1 MDHVEQQMLE
11 ALISRL
17 NSGRW
22 NDFLDSGRGC
32 HWCRHPVRIRG
43 VVTEGVGRDRA
54 LRFSTDSLPDGV
66 FLKAC
71 GSRRETRCPA
81 CAHTYRADARHLVR
95 AGLIGGKGI
104 DVSVATHPAVF
115 LTLTAPSFGSIHSAR
130 PRGACRPGSTS
141 HRCAH
146 GRPHVCVD
154 RHGEDDDLV
163 GTPICPDCYDYR
175 GAVLHNAH
183 TPELWRRTTIYLH
196 RQLAGVLGLTQAETR
211 KVVRLSFCR
220 VAEYQRR
227 GVVHLHAIVRA
238 DGLDARPDDG
248 PNNGHHDAL
257 PPVSEDELTMACLR
271 AARAV
276 RVRHAW
282 GEVAWGTEVDVQV
295 LDRND
300 DRAGKVASYV
310 AKYATK
316 SAEESG
322 VLDRPIQTLED
333 LDSRQLTPHLRRM
346 VETSWDLGQN
356 PLFGHL
362 HLQRY
367 AHALGYG
374 GQFLTKSQR
383 YSSTF
388 TNLRA
393 ERAQWREARRLRGVA
408 PPEQAP
414 TTSALTSEWEVVGI
428 GWANRGEARFAE
440 DRWHQHLEEIHLAN
454 EDFYSI

>member
-1 MDHVEQQMLE
+1 MVRNHI
-11 ALISRL
+11 ISL
-17 NSGRW
+17 ANH
-22 NDFLDSGRGC
+22 D
-32 HWCRHPVRIRG
+32 
-43 VVTEGVGRDRA
+43 
-54 LRFSTDSLPDGV
+54 
-66 FLKAC
+66 
-71 GSRRETRCPA
+71 
-81 CAHTYRADARHLVR
+81 DAKNL
-95 AGLIGGKGI
+95 
-104 DVSVATHPAVF
+104 S
-115 LTLTAPSFGSIHSAR
+115 S
-130 PRGACRPGSTS
+130 
-141 HRCAH
+141 
-146 GRPHVCVD
+146 
-154 RHGEDDDLV
+154 
-163 GTPICPDCYDYR
+163 
-175 GAVLHNAH
+175 
-183 TPELWRRTTIYLH
+183 IYLH

-238 DGLDARPDDG
+238 DALDGAPD
-248 PNNGHHDAL
+248 DAL
-257 PPVSEDELTMACLR
+257 PPVSEEELSMACLR

-276 RVRHAW
+276 RVRHAL
-282 GEVAWGTEVDVQV
+282 GETAWGTEVDVQV
-295 LDRND
+295 LDRDD

-316 SAEESG
+316 SAEASG
-322 VLDRPIQTLED
+322 VLDRPIQSLED
-333 LDSRQLTPHLRRM
+333 LDSRPLAPHLRRM

-388 TNLRA
+388 ANLRA

-414 TTSALTSEWEVVGI
+414 PSSAPTSEWEVVGI
-428 GWANRGEARFAE
+428 GWANRGEARFAD
-440 DRWHQHLEEIHLAN
+440 DRWHLHLEEVHLAN

>member
-1 MDHVEQQMLE
+1 METFDQEMLE
-11 ALISRL
+11 TLIARL

-22 NDFLDSGRGC
+22 QDFLDVGQGC
-32 HWCRHPVRIRG
+32 NWCRHPVRIRG
-43 VVTEGVGRDRA
+43 AITEGDGPDRA

-95 AGLIGGKGI
+95 AGLIGGKGV
-104 DVSVATHPAVF
+104 DASVALHPAVF
-115 LTLTAPSFGSIHSAR
+115 LTLTAPSFGSLHSVR
-130 PRGACRPGSTS
+130 SQGVCRPGSLDR
-141 HRCAH
+141 HCLH
-146 GRPHVCVD
+146 GRLVNCPD
-154 RHGEDDDLV
+154 RHDDGDDIV

-196 RQLAGVLGLTQAETR
+196 RQLAAVLGLTQVETH

-227 GVVHLHAIVRA
+227 GVVHLHAIIRA
-238 DGLDARPDDG
+238 DGADEL
-248 PNNGHHDAL
+248 L
-257 PPVSEDELTMACLR
+257 PPVSADELSVACLR
-271 AARAV
+271 VARAV
-276 RVRHAW
+276 RVSHPMGEAAW
-282 GEVAWGTEVDVQV
+282 GSEVDVQV
-295 LDRND
+295 LDRDD
-300 DRAGKVASYV
+300 DRAAKVASYL

-316 SAEESG
+316 SADASG
-322 VLDRPIQTLED
+322 VLDRPIQTTED
-333 LDSRQLTPHLRRM
+333 LDSRQLTPHMRRM
-346 VETSWDLGQN
+346 VETAWQLGDL
-356 PLFGHL
+356 PEFDHL
-362 HLQRY
+362 HLHRY

-388 TNLRA
+388 ANLRA

-408 PPEQAP
+408 PPEQDSSTDAI
-414 TTSALTSEWEVVGI
+414 TSDWDVVGI
-428 GWANRGEARFAE
+428 GWASRGEARFAE
-440 DRWHQHLEEIHLAN
+440 DRWQQRLEDIRLAN
-454 EDFYSI
+454 EDRYSL

>member
-32 HWCRHPVRIRG
+32 NWCRHPVRIRG
-43 VVTEGVGRDRA
+43 VVTEGVGTDRA
-54 LRFSTDSLPDGV
+54 LRFSTDSLPDGR

-104 DVSVATHPAVF
+104 DASVALHPAVF

-130 PRGACRPGSTS
+130 PRGACRPGPTL

-146 GRPHVCVD
+146 GRPVGCVD
-154 RHGEDDDLV
+154 GHGEGDDLC

-238 DGLDARPDDG
+238 DALDGAPD
-248 PNNGHHDAL
+248 DAL
-257 PPVSEDELTMACLR
+257 PPVSEEELSMACLR

-276 RVRHAW
+276 RVRHAL
-282 GEVAWGTEVDVQV
+282 GETAWGTEVDVQV
-295 LDRND
+295 LDRDD

-316 SAEESG
+316 SAEASG
-322 VLDRPIQTLED
+322 VLDRPIQSLED
-333 LDSRQLTPHLRRM
+333 LDSRPLAPHLRRM

-388 TNLRA
+388 ANLRA

-408 PPEQAP
+408 PPEQDP
-414 TTSALTSEWEVVGI
+414 STSAPTSEWEVVGI
-428 GWANRGEARFAE
+428 GWANRGEARFAD
-440 DRWHQHLEEIHLAN
+440 DRWHQHLEEVHLAN

>member
-1 MDHVEQQMLE
+1 MEHVDRELLE
-11 ALISRL
+11 TIISRL
-17 NSGRW
+17 NSDRW
-22 NDFLDSGRGC
+22 DDFLDSGQGC
-32 HWCRHPVRIRG
+32 NWCRHPVRIRG
-43 VVTEGVGRDRA
+43 VITEGDGADRA
-54 LRFSTDSLPDGV
+54 LRFSTGSLPDGV

-104 DVSVATHPAVF
+104 DASVALHPAVF
-115 LTLTAPSFGSIHSAR
+115 LTLTAGSFGSIHSVR
-130 PRGACRPGSTS
+130 HGGACRLGPPGR
-141 HRCAH
+141 RCLH
-146 GRPHVCVD
+146 GRLVSCPEH
-154 RHGEDDDLV
+154 HGEDDDIV
-163 GTPICPDCYDYR
+163 GTPICPDCYDYE

-196 RQLAGVLGLTQAETR
+196 RQLAAVLGLTQVGTR
-211 KVVRLSFCR
+211 NVVRLSFCR

-238 DGLDARPDDG
+238 DG
-248 PNNGHHDAL
+248 HDEAL
-257 PPVSEDELTMACLR
+257 PPVRADELSLACLR
-271 AARAV
+271 VARAV
-276 RVRHAW
+276 RVSHHFGEAAW
-282 GEVAWGTEVDVQV
+282 GAEVDVQV
-295 LDRND
+295 LDRED
-300 DRAGKVASYV
+300 GRAGKVASYV

-316 SAEESG
+316 SAEASG
-322 VLDRPIQTLED
+322 VLDRPIQSVED
-333 LDSRQLTPHLRRM
+333 LDSRPLTPHLRRM
-346 VETSWDLGQN
+346 VETAWELGDD
-356 PLFGHL
+356 PEFGRL

-388 TNLRA
+388 ANLRA

-414 TTSALTSEWEVVGI
+414 SPDASTSEWDVVGI
-428 GWANRGEARFAE
+428 GWASRGEARLAE
-440 DRWHQHLEEIHLAN
+440 DRWQQRLEEIHLAN
-454 EDFYSI
+454 EDRYSS